1 MSIRYQDSSHGQN
14 CHGIHLDISFDI
26 FQEWDEEILQKF
38 LRSIKSINTRQNV
51 DIYHIIMFPC
61 PDKIMESMEFVP
73 RTLQNGGLTCE
84 IGYVH
89 SLGAPNKKDQGKTH
103 GSSLHSRYS
112 LILNFG

>member
-1 MSIRYQDSSHGQN
+1 M
-14 CHGIHLDISFDI
+14 
-26 FQEWDEEILQKF
+26 
-38 LRSIKSINTRQNV
+38 